1 MIDRILQF
9 SIKYRV
15 FIVVL
20 GLLLLGA
27 GLYSATKLPIDAVP
41 DVTSN
46 QVQINTLAPGFAPL
60 EMEKYVTF
68 PIEVAMSS
76 LPRKE
81 EIRSIS
87 QFGLSQVTVTF
98 EDDADVYWARQ
109 LVLERLMEAEREL
122 PPGVSPELAPI
133 STGLG
138 EIYQFTIERESSP
151 GESAGRKNLLPVSA
165 SSTSSEESVEEESAG
180 VTTSTDNLMDL
191 RTVLDWYIKPQL
203 RTVPGVIEV
212 NSFGGRE
219 KQYEVAVDPRKLV
232 SYGLTLRQVI
242 EALEHNNVNAGGA
255 YIERGGEQQL
265 LRGVGLIQSTRD
277 IENIV
282 VSAQHGTPVYVR
294 DIAQVGLG
302 SQVRQGAA
310 TRDGEGETVM
320 GMVMMLK
327 GANSRTVTGLVKEK
341 LQRLQKS
348 LPAGVVIKPFYD
360 RTELVEQTVSTAG
373 KNLIEG
379 GVLVILIL
387 FLFLLQLRAGL
398 IVSSAIPLS
407 MLFAI
412 IGMNYFGISA
422 NLMSLGAIDF
432 GLIVDAAVII
442 VENCVRHLAEKR
454 KELGRPL
461 TREERHQTIWKGSVE
476 VRRASQ
482 FGEMIIIAAYI
493 PIVSLA
499 GMEGKMFKPMAFT
512 VILALSGALLLSLT
526 LTPALCAIF
535 LKDPARERENPIV
548 AFLKRLYEPVLRQ
561 AVRYRLVTVGGALA
575 FCLVCISL
583 FPLLGSEFLPEL
595 DEGSIA
601 VNHMRLKSV
610 SLSESVRETEMIEK
624 TLKSLPEVKTV
635 VSRIGRPE
643 IATDPM
649 GPEMADTYVFLK
661 PKSER
666 SNGRSKDELVAEMS
680 EAIEKFPGVVASF
693 SQPIKFRMME
703 LIEGVGVRSDVAI
716 KIFGDDLDTLLRE
729 ANEIAKIVRA
739 VPGAEDVK
747 VQQVTG
753 LPVLQININREAIA
767 RYGINVGDVQQIVE
781 SAIAG
786 TQATEVFE
794 GFMRFGLVVRFPTWA
809 RKDAAAIGN
818 LQVSAP
824 GGQKIPL
831 SQLAQIRSEEGPAE
845 VSRENGQRRITVEAN
860 VRERDIGS
868 FVAEAQTRVDSQVKL
883 PPGYIMDWSGM
894 YEHLESGRNR
904 LMIVVPVTFFLI
916 FLLLFTTFNSLRQA
930 ALVFTG
936 IPFAITGGVLALL
949 FRGMPFS
956 MSAGVGFIALFGVA
970 VLNGVVMVS
979 FINQL
984 REQGMLLEKAIMEGA
999 ITRLRPVLMTAL
1011 VASLGFV
1018 PMAIS
1023 TGTGAEVQ
1031 RPLATVVIGG
1041 LITSTLLTLLVLPA
1055 IYRSFEREQSNATL
1069 ERTHSKSDSEIT

>member
-27 GLYSATKLPIDAVP
+27 GLYSATRLPIDAVP

-60 EMEKYVTF
+60 EMEKYVSF

-98 EDDADVYWARQ
+98 EDGVDIYWARQ

-122 PPGVSPELAPI
+122 PPGVAPELSPI

-138 EIYQFTIERESSP
+138 EIYQFTLERESP
-151 GESAGRKNLLPVSA
+151 GDKKDLLPA
-165 SSTSSEESVEEESAG
+165 SVSSEESAGEDSAKEKSAG
-180 VTTSTDNLMDL
+180 DASHADDLMDL
-191 RTVLDWYIKPQL
+191 RTILDWYIKPQL

-212 NSFGGRE
+212 NSFGGHE
-219 KQYEVAVDPRKLV
+219 KQYEVAIDPRKLV
-232 SYGLTLRQVI
+232 GYGLTLHQVI
-242 EALEHNNVNAGGA
+242 EALEHNNINAGGA
-255 YIERGGEQQL
+255 YIEKGGEQQL

-282 VSAQHGTPVYVR
+282 VSAQNGTPVYVR

-327 GANSRTVTGLVKEK
+327 GENSRTVTEHVKEK
-341 LQRLQKS
+341 LQRIQKS

-379 GVLVILIL
+379 GILVILVL

-461 TREERHQTIWKGSVE
+461 TQEERHQTIWKGSVE

-499 GMEGKMFKPMAFT
+499 GIEGKMFKPMAFT

-535 LKDPARERENPIV
+535 LKDHASERENPIV
-548 AFLKRLYEPVLRQ
+548 AFLKRGYEPLLRN
-561 AVRYRLVTVGGALA
+561 AVRYRVAAVGGALA
-575 FCLVCISL
+575 FCLVCIAM

-610 SLSESVRETEMIEK
+610 SLTESVRQTEMIEK
-624 TLKSLPEVKTV
+624 ILKQFPEVETV

-649 GPEMADTYVFLK
+649 GPDMADTYIFLK
-661 PKSER
+661 PKSEWT
-666 SNGRSKDELVAEMS
+666 NGRSKDALVAEMS
-680 EAIEKFPGVVASF
+680 EAMEKIPGVVASF

-703 LIEGVGVRSDVAI
+703 LVEGVGVRSDVAV

-729 ANEIAKIVRA
+729 ANEIAKVIRA

-767 RYGINVGDVQQIVE
+767 RYGINVGDVQQIIE

-809 RKDAAAIGN
+809 RQDAAAIGN

-831 SQLAQIRSEEGPAE
+831 SQLAEIKSEEGPAE
-845 VSRENGQRRITVEAN
+845 VSRENGQRRITVEVN

-868 FVAEAQTRVDSQVKL
+868 FVAEAQSKVGSQVKL

-949 FRGMPFS
+949 FRGMHFS

-984 REQGMLLEKAIMEGA
+984 REQGMPLEKAIVEGA

-1018 PMAIS
+1018 PMAFS

-1041 LITSTLLTLLVLPA
+1041 LFTSTLLTLFVLPA
-1055 IYRSFEREQSNATL
+1055 IYRWFEK
-1069 ERTHSKSDSEIT
+1069 ERVEVEI